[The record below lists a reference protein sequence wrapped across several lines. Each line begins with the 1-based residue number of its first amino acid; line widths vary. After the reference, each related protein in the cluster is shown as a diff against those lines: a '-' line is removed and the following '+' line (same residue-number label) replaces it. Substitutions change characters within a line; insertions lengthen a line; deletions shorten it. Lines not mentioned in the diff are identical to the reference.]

1 MRWLI
6 FLFTIYF
13 GILSVAPN
21 FQGAQ
26 LLNVSTLVSHYK
38 ADSKGTKQSFLSFLA
53 DHYLKSNHPDDKQ
66 HESLPFKSFNS
77 HGLSVLLFQSSQS
90 AFKTELLF
98 HQPQYFSTCFGYL
111 NHYFLQDFSSIFHP
125 PKLS

>member
-1 MRWLI
+1 L
-6 FLFTIYF
+6 LFTIYF

-98 HQPQYFSTCFGYL
+98 HQPQYFSTCFGYFKPL
-111 NHYFLQDFSSIFHP
+111 LSTGFFVHFPSSKIE
-125 PKLS
+125 LVYLV